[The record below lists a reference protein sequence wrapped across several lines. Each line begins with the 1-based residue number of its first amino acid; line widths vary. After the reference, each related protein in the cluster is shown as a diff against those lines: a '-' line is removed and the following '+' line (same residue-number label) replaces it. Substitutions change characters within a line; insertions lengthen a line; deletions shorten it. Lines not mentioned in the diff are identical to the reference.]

1 MKKHNLLKVLLI
13 TLAVVVVMSWIFP
26 ITYFSS
32 NGLVEEDVQ
41 RIGIFS
47 IMTYAGIAIQYFSH
61 VAIYVLCIGGLY
73 GVLHKIP
80 SYKTLLEKIVKG
92 FENREII
99 FIIVAMIILAVCS
112 CMAGM
117 SLPLLFIFPF
127 IISLIL
133 MMGYDKITAVLVT
146 AGSVTIGMIGS
157 VFSSQDTYGINSYL
171 GTVAN
176 GDIAKKLIILV
187 IVLAVLIVNVY
198 FYAIEHKDKKNV
210 ENESYVPETL
220 IGKSN
225 SFWPLVI
232 VMDIVF
238 VVLFLAFFS
247 WDLFGVD
254 VFSNITS
261 KLSNPSASSGAT
273 KTLYTIFGGLLG
285 LSSPFGVWTLL
296 EASVVLIL
304 AAGLLAFVYRIKFNN
319 FISNFIAG
327 AKRALKPAVLVLL
340 AYLVLVASTYM
351 PTLLSILKPIIT
363 LNSGFNVLTIIIL
376 AVVFIICGFF
386 SVESYYSASVA
397 LPYIAGDAFAEVLA
411 SNALYTGVLAIAC
424 QSFYGLAMFIAPTSV
439 VLIST
444 LAYLN
449 VSYGKWL
456 KAVWLIFLELLAV
469 LVIALSI
476 FTLL

>member
-32 NGLVEEDVQ
+32 TGLVEEDVQ

-73 GVLHKIP
+73 GVLNRIP

-92 FENREII
+92 FKDREII
-99 FIIVAMIILAVCS
+99 FIIIAMIVLAVCAS
-112 CMAGM
+112 VAGM
-117 SLPLLFIFPF
+117 SLPLLFVFPF

-133 MMGYDKITAVLVT
+133 MMGYDKITAALVT
-146 AGSVTIGMIGS
+146 AGSVVMGMIGS
-157 VFSSQDTYGINSYL
+157 VFSSQDTYGIDAYL
-171 GTVAN
+171 GTAADGNV
-176 GDIAKKLIILV
+176 AKKLIVLV
-187 IVLAVLIVNVY
+187 IVLAILVVNVC
-198 FYAIEHKDKKNV
+198 FYAKKHKDNKNV

-220 IGKSN
+220 VGKSN

-232 VMDIVF
+232 VMDVVF

-247 WDLFGVD
+247 WNLFGVD

-261 KLSNPSASSGAT
+261 KLSDPSITSGSA
-273 KTLYTIFGGLLG
+273 KTLYTIFGGVLG
-285 LSSPFGVWTLL
+285 LSSPFGSWSLL
-296 EASVVLIL
+296 EAAVVLIL
-304 AAGLLAFVYRIKFNN
+304 AAGLLAFVYRIKFND
-319 FISNFIAG
+319 FISNFITG
-327 AKRALKPAVLVLL
+327 AKRALKPAVLVLI
-340 AYLVLVASTYM
+340 AYLVLVSSTYM
-351 PTLLSILKPIIT
+351 PTLLSVLKPLIT
-363 LNSGFNVLTIIIL
+363 AHTGFDVLTIIIL

-386 SVESYYSASVA
+386 SVESYYSASVS
-397 LPYIAGDAFAEVLA
+397 LPYIAGEVLA
-411 SNALYTGVLAIAC
+411 ETLSSNALYTGVLAIAC
-424 QSFYGLAMFIAPTSV
+424 QSFYGLSMFIAPTSV
-439 VLIST
+439 VLVST

-449 VSYGKWL
+449 VSYGNWL
-456 KAVWLIFLELLAV
+456 KAVWKIFLELLVALIIV
-469 LVIALSI
+469 LSI